1 MTVPRRTLL
10 SPSNMLPCVTRL
22 IPANHLISENVRV
35 HLSVLYPKEDD
46 YCLRCV
52 PNDHQT
58 EYARDKYGEFLSLDH
73 RCQPIVNFA
82 AYLYSCKSR
91 LLKSSFLVVSVW
103 PTSFILVWAKVSG
116 LQSQTARYSRGK
128 VSEHFAIH
136 EAVNMTHKHF

>member
-35 HLSVLYPKEDD
+35 HLSVLHPKEDD

-52 PNDHQT
+52 PNDHRT

-82 AYLYSCKSR
+82 AYLCLCKSR

-116 LQSQTARYSRGK
+116 LQSQTARHSRGK